1 VADPRLIVRVE
12 DAATVPSGG
21 PARIAISGLP
31 RSAEVADAVAAARGQ
46 SHRVD
51 DRLVVTAVPSRL
63 VDAAGRVGG
72 APLAE
77 TLRAE
82 VDPAVDAWL
91 YGPGDLDTPAGALPT
106 SHRPLVMGIVNVT
119 PDSFSDGGVSF
130 DADGDPG
137 PAVEAGLSMQ
147 QAGADVIDVGGE
159 STRPGAGPV
168 DAEVELARVVPV
180 VERLA
185 DAGATVSI
193 DTSKAEVARACVQA
207 GAAIVNDVSAGTF
220 DAQMLPTVAEL
231 DAAIVLMHLQGT
243 PRTMQDDPRYGDV
256 VGDVFDVLADRTQAA
271 VESGIPRTR
280 IAVDPGIG
288 FGKTLTHNLELLRRL
303 RELTSLG
310 RPVLVGVS
318 RKGFIGELTGAN
330 DPLDRLEGSLAAAAL
345 SVGRGARIVR
355 VHDVAATVRAVR
367 VADAIATA
375 ELA

>member
-1 VADPRLIVRVE
+1 
-12 DAATVPSGG
+12 
-21 PARIAISGLP
+21 
-31 RSAEVADAVAAARGQ
+31 
-46 SHRVD
+46 
-51 DRLVVTAVPSRL
+51 
-63 VDAAGRVGG
+63 
-72 APLAE
+72 
-77 TLRAE
+77 
-82 VDPAVDAWL
+82 
-91 YGPGDLDTPAGALPT
+91 
-106 SHRPLVMGIVNVT
+106 
-119 PDSFSDGGVSF
+119 
-130 DADGDPG
+130 
-137 PAVEAGLSMQ
+137 
-147 QAGADVIDVGGE
+147 
-159 STRPGAGPV
+159 
-168 DAEVELARVVPV
+168 
-180 VERLA
+180 
-185 DAGATVSI
+185 
-193 DTSKAEVARACVQA
+193 
-207 GAAIVNDVSAGTF
+207 VSAGTF

-355 VHDVAATVRAVR
+355 VQDVAATVRAVR